1 MEYAAITFEI
11 SGLEIKIS
19 VEVHTIYKT
28 GVEVEAMH
36 GAAVTA
42 LTMYDML
49 KPIDKQIEIQRIRL
63 ESKSG
68 RKVGYQEFVEPPQR
82 SIAYNLRGVQNSRY
96 FAPAKEG
103 FVAFC
108 LKGMSI
114 NDSLTPLKILL
125 PHITSQMKKLALVFT
140 ALSLSLF
147 SIAQSDTLTP
157 VGAAVP
163 QPKPAKRDWSKLNMA
178 NRANDHFM
186 IQLGYDKW
194 AGQPD
199 SIKTKG
205 LSRSLNVYFML
216 DFPFKTDPR
225 FSIGLGVGVSGSSI
239 FFDKQTVGVAGST
252 TRLWLAETLR
262 IPTISKNTSWRRPMR
277 KFRLNSGTLPIRKQ
291 RKSWKL
297 A

>member
-1 MEYAAITFEI
+1 
-11 SGLEIKIS
+11 
-19 VEVHTIYKT
+19 
-28 GVEVEAMH
+28 
-36 GAAVTA
+36 
-42 LTMYDML
+42 
-49 KPIDKQIEIQRIRL
+49 
-63 ESKSG
+63 
-68 RKVGYQEFVEPPQR
+68 
-82 SIAYNLRGVQNSRY
+82 
-96 FAPAKEG
+96 
-103 FVAFC
+103 
-108 LKGMSI
+108 
-114 NDSLTPLKILL
+114 
-125 PHITSQMKKLALVFT
+125 MKKLALVFT

-163 QPKPAKRDWSKLNMA
+163 QPKPAKRDWSKLSMA

-252 TRLWLAETLR
+252 TRLWFRNVADTNHFKKYKLATTYAEVPVELR
-262 IPTISKNTSWRRPMR
+262 YTSDPEH
-277 KFRLNSGTLPIRKQ
+277 NG
-291 RKSWKL
+291 KSWKFVVGAKIGTMINAHTRGKTLQNKAGSTINAYTLKESSKRYFNGTRL
-297 A
+297 AATARIGYGLFSVFGTYQINQFLKEGLGPQLHPYSIGIGISGL